1 MEVHGYVCVGKRAD
15 LSMWVSLAK
24 CEDRGAAKM
33 WLCALIADLS
43 VFLYNGIAIVMARSD
58 SGL

>member
-15 LSMWVSLAK
+15 LSMWASLVK

-33 WLCALIADLS
+33 WQCALIANLS
-43 VFLYNGIAIVMARSD
+43 VFLYNGIGNCYGA
-58 SGL
+58 L